1 MKDALSLANELK
13 KFRFRIPLST
23 RWSDMDEMH
32 HVNNA
37 VYLTYLEQSR
47 VYYFDQ
53 VCQWD
58 WSKEGVILA
67 NAHIEYIRPLR
78 FPEEAFVYVR
88 TSRMGSK
95 SFDLNYVITRI
106 SNGTEECIATAYTT
120 LVGFDY
126 HSQTSKEVN
135 TKTKESIQGYEIML
149 SQ

>member
-1 MKDALSLANELK
+1 MKDPESLAKELSLFNFK
-13 KFRFRIPLST
+13 IPLAT

-37 VYLTYLEQSR
+37 VYLTYLEQAR
-47 VYYFDQ
+47 VYYFDE

-67 NAHIEYIRPLR
+67 NAHIEYVRPLR

-88 TSRMGSK
+88 TSRIGGK
-95 SFDLNYVITRI
+95 SFELRYIISRI
-106 SNGTEECIATAYTT
+106 KNGREECVATAYTT

-126 HSQTSKEVN
+126 STQSSKEIN
-135 TKTKESIQGYEIML
+135 AKTRERLLSFEKSIIE
-149 SQ
+149 